1 MIEGG
6 GQINASF
13 LEQQLVD
20 KLVIYMAPKLIGGR
34 LSPSFFG
41 GEGIRL
47 MSDAI
52 ELDQLTVEPLGKDIK
67 MTGYPVYQ

>member
-6 GQINASF
+6 GQVNASF

-34 LSPSFFG
+34 LSPSFS
-41 GEGIRL
+41 EAKAYA
-47 MSDAI
+47 S
-52 ELDQLTVEPLGKDIK
+52 
-67 MTGYPVYQ
+67 